1 MTDTHSI
8 QISVEVS
15 RGLAGLAALRQS
27 IGATSREL
35 QSLGASSGSGNA
47 FASLSRSLSDTSR
60 GFESLKRATRDNGL
74 AEFNQSISALS
85 RGMPVAAR
93 EIVALASAFIVNR
106 NAVALFAGALGSVGI
121 GKFASDSMRAG
132 TAALNLKIAVDSVAA
147 GSGEAGRALTFIR
160 QTAQDLGQP
169 LDVATKQFASFYT
182 SARALGKT
190 PQTIENVWRG
200 LSTAMSALHVSR
212 QDQAV
217 FMKELQ
223 ETYSMGKIDATRL
236 IRSMSVHLP
245 GLTASMSQALG
256 ITGAEMH
263 HRFKNGGLSV
273 DSWEKLAA
281 LLEKRYGGAV
291 KEALDHAQGSV
302 IALSNSFEL
311 LRQKSFD
318 LGIDPAIDG
327 VANTLNN
334 ILKPHVDSISQALG
348 TAFQH
353 GSAGVQLLMTKLYE
367 LRSPLTTIGTILA
380 GYAAYQATF
389 AILAGGISLLL
400 RPIGLAVAA
409 GAVLY
414 ATWESFEPTAQK
426 LAAIFQHLGQGV
438 QNLAKI
444 IADATKGW
452 IDFGAWASWAGEK
465 ASSAWSWLTGGV
477 DKLATNA
484 GYKAGTDYLSGIG
497 AAASGL
503 TRKLWGG
510 IESSIPDFLK
520 PTKLV
525 DDYKR
530 LLDATRPKEFT
541 QHGDYASNL
550 ARYQSPNND
559 LSEEQSK
566 LLAKLSPTTAAL
578 KLYREELEK
587 IAGMRGKI
595 DPLSGSLIG
604 EAELSKLR
612 EAARE
617 QAFTQAFPAA
627 NKIAELVDKLRLEKE
642 AIANAGGLS
651 NKEALQQERE
661 FLQIKLEMKKRHV
674 ELTREET
681 TALRDLIRAEHEL
694 AKGGSNGFSQ
704 WANQQKTSVESM
716 NDNIKS
722 GLDSLADGIAKVAV
736 EGKGK
741 FKSLGEAIR
750 SEFADIAKSIASNF
764 LKAGIRDLMA
774 QAIKGM
780 NLDSSL
786 TSTLSKAI
794 GGGQGIIDKANG
806 ELDKIA
812 GSISNTAEM
821 NVNAGVVNLNAS
833 GLTGF
838 SPSGFNSSAVG
849 GVEPK
854 SGTESLFSGNALARR
869 EQSIDANSVKRFAEA
884 LALKK
889 GNAPDTITRDSV
901 SDFGRIINLQKSA
914 PLAEQVGVKPLAD
927 SSVNLLNAAPRIST
941 RAGTDMVHVNDKLKD
956 ILDNAS
962 KQLPE
967 GWRAQYISGRR
978 VTGAI
983 NPNSRHD
990 RGLAADVQLF
1000 DEKGKSLPN
1009 YQSPATF
1016 RAYESYAQAAK
1027 RYQTKTYPELNDK
1040 FAWGGYFSHGGKPF
1054 GYGASDQMHFDLGGK
1069 QGIMGDWQHGL
1080 TRGRGIYDTPSNPSR
1095 GMGAGLTE
1103 GRSAFAGNAMKPL
1116 SDSTQ
1121 KVAKDF
1127 ERNMKA
1133 ASDKFAPEF
1142 TKDLSNA
1149 TKSAGNGGG
1158 ADIGKATDS
1167 ATQNINQQSSDATG
1181 SLTQLGGSIAN
1192 LATNSKN
1199 APSAIASVAQS
1210 IMNLISQL
1218 SSGAG
1223 GGGGAGGLIGAGVSL
1238 LGAFFE
1244 EGGYSGSP
1252 VKSAAMPASFWAGAP
1267 AYAEGTV
1274 NTSGGHPA
1282 ILHDNEAVIP
1292 LSRGREIPVDLK
1304 GAGGGGDTHVTYNM
1318 HSNISAKD
1326 HDSFRR
1332 NSNQMA
1338 ADFHKM
1344 AARMHVRNN

>member
-1 MTDTHSI
+1 MADTHSI
-8 QISVEVS
+8 QISVDASRARAELHSLSRQVTS
-15 RGLAGLAALRQS
+15 TGNALRQLNGSGIGGSAFSSMARGLADSSRAFSELKRQTSDSGLSNL
-27 IGATSREL
+27 SRE
-35 QSLGASSGSGNA
+35 
-47 FASLSRSLSDTSR
+47 
-60 GFESLKRATRDNGL
+60 
-74 AEFNQSISALS
+74 ISMLS
-85 RGMPVAAR
+85 RGMNPLAR
-93 EIVALASAFIVNR
+93 ELVAVGSAFIVSR
-106 NAVALFAGALGSVGI
+106 NAVALFAGALGTVGI
-121 GKFASDSMRAG
+121 GKLASDSMRAG

-147 GSGEAGRALTFIR
+147 GSGEAGRALTFVR

-200 LSTAMSALHVSR
+200 LSTAMSALHVGR
-212 QDQAV
+212 QDQAL
-217 FMKELQ
+217 FFKELQ
-223 ETYSMGKIDATRL
+223 ETYAMNKIDATRL
-236 IRSMSVHLP
+236 VRSMSTHLP

-281 LLEKRYGGAV
+281 LLEKRYGGGV

-318 LGIDPAIDG
+318 SGIDSAIDG

-348 TAFQH
+348 TAFQL

-389 AILAGGISLLL
+389 TILAAGVSFLL

-409 GAVLY
+409 GALLY

-438 QNLAKI
+438 ANLSAI
-444 IADATKGW
+444 IADSTKGF
-452 IDFGAWASWAGEK
+452 INFGAVAAWAGEK
-465 ASSAWSWLTGGV
+465 AQSAWSWLTGGV
-477 DKLATNA
+477 DKLANNA
-484 GYKAGTDYLSGIG
+484 GYKAGTDYLSGI
-497 AAASGL
+497 ASAASGL
-503 TRKLWGG
+503 TKKLWGG

-530 LLDATRPKEFT
+530 LLDATRPKAFT
-541 QHGDYASNL
+541 QHGDYASN
-550 ARYQSPNND
+550 ADRYNHPNND

-566 LLAKLSPTTAAL
+566 LYAKLSTTTAAL
-578 KLYREELEK
+578 KTYREELEK

-604 EAELSKLR
+604 DAEINKLR

-617 QAFTQAFPAA
+617 QAFVQAFPAA
-627 NKIAELVDKLRLEKE
+627 NKIGELVDKLRLEQE

-651 NKEALQQERE
+651 NKEAMQQERE
-661 FLQIKLEMKKRHV
+661 FLQIKLDMKKKHV
-674 ELTREET
+674 DLTREET
-681 TALRDLIRAEHEL
+681 DALRELIRAEHEL

-722 GLDSLADGIAKVAV
+722 SLDTVADSIAKIAV

-741 FKSLGEAIR
+741 FSSLGAAIR
-750 SEFADIAKSIASNF
+750 NEFADIAKSIARNF
-764 LKAGIRDLMA
+764 VKAGIRDLMA

-786 TSTLSKAI
+786 TSTLAKAI
-794 GGGQGIIDKANG
+794 GGGQNIIDKANG

-821 NVNAGVVNLNAS
+821 SVNAGVVYLNGATIGAS
-833 GLTGF
+833 GLDAFKPGSTLQD
-838 SPSGFNSSAVG
+838 SINPKAVG
-849 GVEPK
+849 GVEK
-854 SGTESLFSGNALARR
+854 TASESLFAGNALASR
-869 EQSIDANSVKRFAEA
+869 EQSITNNSVQAFAQV
-884 LALKK
+884 LARQK
-889 GNAPDTITRDSV
+889 GNAPDSITRDSV
-901 SDFGRIINLQKSA
+901 SEFGRIINLQKTQ
-914 PLAEQVGVKPLAD
+914 PLAEQIGVNAPKSFPSASFAKTDLESLYQAAGLDKSTERALRSVKPQLQSAVLQAKQESGAAIYMND
-927 SSVNLLNAAPRIST
+927 GMGLRTQAQAAANAA
-941 RAGTDMVHVNDKLKD
+941 AGRG
-956 ILDNAS
+956 IL
-962 KQLPE
+962 
-967 GWRAQYISGRR
+967 R
-978 VTGAI
+978 
-983 NPNSRHD
+983 SRHLTGD
-990 RGLAADVQLF
+990 AADVLLKDQT
-1000 DEKGKSLPN
+1000 GKIIADGSNPAYSRFNDSVQRAAARDGNRIDWGGNWKSRKDWDHWELSRASK
-1009 YQSPATF
+1009 SPA
-1016 RAYESYAQAAK
+1016 
-1027 RYQTKTYPELNDK
+1027 
-1040 FAWGGYFSHGGKPF
+1040 
-1054 GYGASDQMHFDLGGK
+1054 
-1069 QGIMGDWQHGL
+1069 
-1080 TRGRGIYDTPSNPSR
+1080 
-1095 GMGAGLTE
+1095 LTE
-1103 GRSAFAGNAMKPL
+1103 GRSAFAG
-1116 SDSTQ
+1116 STQ
-1121 KVAKDF
+1121 SVARAF
-1127 ERNMKA
+1127 ERKMKS
-1133 ASDKFAPEF
+1133 ASDKIAPDFA
-1142 TKDLSNA
+1142 KDLQTA
-1149 TKSAGNGGG
+1149 TKGDTSGG
-1158 ADIGKATDS
+1158 AAQPAQQIS
-1167 ATQNINQQSSDATG
+1167 QQSNDASG
-1181 SLTQLGGSIAN
+1181 SLLNLGSSIAN

-1199 APSAIASVAQS
+1199 APSAIMSVAQS
-1210 IMNLISQL
+1210 IMQLISQL
-1218 SSGAG
+1218 SSAG
-1223 GGGGAGGLIGAGVSL
+1223 GGGGGIFGAIGGL
-1238 LGAFFE
+1238 LGGLFE

-1252 VKSAAMPASFWAGAP
+1252 VASATMPASFWAGAP
-1267 AYAEGTV
+1267 HYAEGTP
-1274 NTSGGHPA
+1274 NTSGGMPA

-1304 GAGGGGDTHVTYNM
+1304 GAGGGGDTTVNYHM

>member
-1 MTDTHSI
+1 MAEHSI
-8 QISVEVS
+8 QISVDAS
-15 RGLAGLAALRQS
+15 AGRAELRSLTQAIQSTSNALRQ
-27 IGATSREL
+27 
-35 QSLGASSGSGNA
+35 LGSAGGGNA
-47 FASLSRSLSDTSR
+47 FASLSRSLTDTSR

-106 NAVALFAGALGSVGI
+106 NAVALFAGALGTVGL
-121 GKFASDSMRAG
+121 GKFASDSMTAG

-147 GSGEAGRALTFIR
+147 GSGEAGRALAFIR

-200 LSTAMSALHVSR
+200 LSTAMSALHVGR
-212 QDQAV
+212 QDQAL
-217 FMKELQ
+217 FFKELQ
-223 ETYSMGKIDATRL
+223 ETYAMNKIDATRL
-236 IRSMSVHLP
+236 VRSMSTHLP

-273 DSWEKLAA
+273 DSWEALAS
-281 LLEKRYGGAV
+281 LLEKRYGGGV

-311 LRQKSFD
+311 LKQKTFD
-318 LGIDPAIDG
+318 SGIDAAIAG
-327 VANTLNN
+327 VANTVNS
-334 ILKPHVDSISQALG
+334 ILKPNIDSIAGALG

-389 AILAGGISLLL
+389 AILAAGVSFLL

-409 GAVLY
+409 GALLY

-438 QNLAKI
+438 ANLSAL
-444 IADATKGW
+444 IADSTKGF
-452 IDFGAWASWAGEK
+452 INFGAVAAWAGEK

-477 DKLATNA
+477 DKLANNA
-484 GYKAGTDYLSGIG
+484 GYKAGTDYLSGIS

-541 QHGDYASNL
+541 QHGDYESNRKIYD
-550 ARYQSPNND
+550 APHND
-559 LSEEQSK
+559 LSEEQTK

-578 KLYREELEK
+578 KTYREELEK
-587 IAGMRGKI
+587 IAGLRGKI

-604 EAELSKLR
+604 DAEISKLR

-617 QAFTQAFPAA
+617 QAFVHAFPAA
-627 NKIAELVDKLRLEKE
+627 NKISELVDKIRLEKE
-642 AIANAGGLS
+642 ALANAGGLS

-661 FLQIKLEMKKRHV
+661 FLQIKLSLKKRHV
-674 ELTREET
+674 DLTHEET
-681 TALRDLIRAEHEL
+681 AALRDLIRAEHEL

-704 WANQQKTSVESM
+704 WANQQKTSVEAM
-716 NDNIKS
+716 NDNIRS

-741 FKSLGEAIR
+741 FSSLGAAIR

-774 QAIKGM
+774 KGIKSL

-794 GGGQGIIDKANG
+794 GGGQDIIDKANNQ
-806 ELDKIA
+806 LDKFSTSDA
-812 GSISNTAEM
+812 LKTVGTMDVQA
-821 NVNAGVVNLNAS
+821 AVVNLNAS
-833 GLTGF
+833 GLDAFKPGSTLQD
-838 SPSGFNSSAVG
+838 SINPKAVG

-854 SGTESLFSGNALARR
+854 TS
-869 EQSIDANSVKRFAEA
+869 
-884 LALKK
+884 
-889 GNAPDTITRDSV
+889 
-901 SDFGRIINLQKSA
+901 NLQKPS
-914 PLAEQVGVKPLAD
+914 PLAEQIGVKPLAD
-927 SSVNLLNAAPRIST
+927 SGAIRTLDGISRNSAESLALRMST
-941 RAGTDMVHVNDKLKD
+941 RPGTDMVHVNDKLKD

-962 KQLPE
+962 KSLPE
-967 GWRAQYISGRR
+967 GWRAQYTSGFRH
-978 VTGAI
+978 TGAI
-983 NPNSRHD
+983 NPNSLHD
-990 RGLAADVQLF
+990 RGLATDVQLF
-1000 DEKGKSLPN
+1000 DANGKALAN
-1009 YQSPATF
+1009 YQNAGTF
-1016 RAYESYAQAAK
+1016 RDYEKFAQAAK
-1027 RYQTKTYPELNDK
+1027 RYQTERYPDLNDR
-1040 FAWGGYFSHGGKPF
+1040 FAWGGYYGGRGGRAL
-1054 GYGASDQMHFDLGGK
+1054 GYGGADTMHFDLGGK
-1069 QGIMGDWQHGL
+1069 RGRMGNWDDGL
-1080 TRGRGIYDTPSNPSR
+1080 TAGRGLYDTQDKPSI
-1095 GMGAGLTE
+1095 GMRKLTE
-1103 GRSAFAGNAMKPL
+1103 GRSAFDDTARESVLERQMREQREKERESRTR
-1116 SDSTQ
+1116 SDS
-1121 KVAKDF
+1121 
-1127 ERNMKA
+1127 
-1133 ASDKFAPEF
+1133 S
-1142 TKDLSNA
+1142 
-1149 TKSAGNGGG
+1149 
-1158 ADIGKATDS
+1158 ADIGRQSNSTANDLAGLGTSIAKLGASGKATAPAIVS
-1167 ATQNINQQSSDATG
+1167 VAESVLKLLSDLASG
-1181 SLTQLGGSIAN
+1181 GKGGGS
-1192 LATNSKN
+1192 
-1199 APSAIASVAQS
+1199 
-1210 IMNLISQL
+1210 
-1218 SSGAG
+1218 G
-1223 GGGGAGGLIGAGVSL
+1223 GGGLGSIVSAGASL
-1238 LGAFFE
+1238 LGSFFQ
-1244 EGGYSGSP
+1244 EGGMVGAP
-1252 VKSAAMPASFWAGAP
+1252 VSSTAMPASFWAGAP
-1267 AYAEGTV
+1267 HYAEGTP

-1292 LSRGREIPVDLK
+1292 LTRGREVPVQLN

-1318 HSNISAKD
+1318 HSNITAKD

-1332 NSNQMA
+1332 NSGQIA
-1338 ADFHKM
+1338 AEFHKVAGRM
-1344 AARMHVRNN
+1344 AARNN

>member
-1 MTDTHSI
+1 MTDSHNIT
-8 QISVEVS
+8 ISVDAS

-35 QSLGASSGSGNA
+35 QSLGSGNA
-47 FASLSRSLSDTSR
+47 SSFAGLARGLSSVGS
-60 GFESLKRATRDNGL
+60 GFDSLKRATSGDSGL
-74 AEFNQSISALS
+74 SNLSREISMLS
-85 RGMPVAAR
+85 RGMPTLAR
-93 EIVALASAFIVNR
+93 ELVAVGSAFIVSR
-106 NAVALFAGALGSVGI
+106 NAVALFAGALGTVGI

-200 LSTAMSALHVSR
+200 LSTAMSALHVGR
-212 QDQAV
+212 QDQAL
-217 FMKELQ
+217 FFKELQ
-223 ETYSMGKIDATRL
+223 ETYAMNKIDATRL
-236 IRSMSVHLP
+236 VRSMSTHLP

-281 LLEKRYGGAV
+281 LLERRYGGGV

-318 LGIDPAIDG
+318 SGIDSAIDG

-380 GYAAYQATF
+380 GYAVYQATF
-389 AILAGGISLLL
+389 AILAAGVSFLL

-409 GAVLY
+409 GALLY

-438 QNLAKI
+438 ANLSAL
-444 IADATKGW
+444 IADSTKGF
-452 IDFGAWASWAGEK
+452 INFGAVAAWAGEK
-465 ASSAWSWLTGGV
+465 ASAAWSWLTGGV
-477 DKLATNA
+477 DKLANNA
-484 GYKAGTDYLSGIG
+484 GYKSGNDYLSGIG

-503 TRKLWGG
+503 TKKLWGG

-541 QHGDYASNL
+541 QHGDYASN
-550 ARYQSPNND
+550 ADRYNHPNND
-559 LSEEQSK
+559 LSEEQAKLYSK
-566 LLAKLSPTTAAL
+566 LSSTTAAL

-587 IAGMRGKI
+587 IASMKGK
-595 DPLSGSLIG
+595 LSPEGTIIG
-604 EAELSKLR
+604 DAELAKLR
-612 EAARE
+612 ASARE
-617 QAFTQAFPAA
+617 DAFKNAFPAA
-627 NKIAELVDKLRLEKE
+627 NKISEMVDKLRLEQE

-651 NKEALQQERE
+651 NKEAMQQERE
-661 FLQIKLEMKKRHV
+661 FLQIKLDMKRKHV
-674 ELTREET
+674 DLTHEET
-681 TALRDLIRAEHEL
+681 AALRDLIRAEHEL
-694 AKGGSNGFSQ
+694 TKGGANGFSQ

-716 NDNIKS
+716 NDNIRS

-741 FKSLGEAIR
+741 FSSLGAAIR
-750 SEFADIAKSIASNF
+750 NEFADIAKSIASNF
-764 LKAGIRDLMA
+764 IKAGIRDLMA

-780 NLDSSL
+780 NLDSGL

-794 GGGQGIIDKANG
+794 GGGQNIIDKANG

-838 SPSGFNSSAVG
+838 SPSGFNANAVG

-854 SGTESLFSGNALARR
+854 SATESLFAASSVGGRA
-869 EQSIDANSVKRFAEA
+869 QSNGITNNSVQAFAQI
-884 LALKK
+884 LAPWKK
-889 GNAPDTITRDSV
+889 GDAPNNITSNSV
-901 SDFGRIINLQKSA
+901 AEFAKIANLQKSA
-914 PLAEQVGVKPLAD
+914 PLAEQIGVKPLAD
-927 SSVNLLNAAPRIST
+927 SSANLFNAAPRIST

-967 GWRAQYISGRR
+967 GWRAQYISGYRH
-978 VTGAI
+978 TGAI

-990 RGLAADVQLF
+990 HGLAADVQLF
-1000 DEKGKSLPN
+1000 DDKGKSLPN
-1009 YQSPATF
+1009 YQSPETF

-1027 RYQTKTYPELNDK
+1027 RYQTKTYPELNEK

-1080 TRGRGIYDTPSNPSR
+1080 TRGRGIYDTPRNPSR
-1095 GMGAGLTE
+1095 GMGSTLTE
-1103 GRSAFAGNAMKPL
+1103 GRSAFDGAAKKFEQDMRQ
-1116 SDSTQ
+1116 STQ
-1121 KVAKDF
+1121 RVSSDF
-1127 ERNMKA
+1127 TKQLDSAVKQPADLLKNDLSQSVMQALGKSSTSQDLGKLGDAVKTVGSDA
-1133 ASDKFAPEF
+1133 AS
-1142 TKDLSNA
+1142 
-1149 TKSAGNGGG
+1149 
-1158 ADIGKATDS
+1158 
-1167 ATQNINQQSSDATG
+1167 ATG
-1181 SLTQLGGSIAN
+1181 DMGSFAN
-1192 LATNSKN
+1192 
-1199 APSAIASVAQS
+1199 S
-1210 IMNLISQL
+1210 ITKLISQL
-1218 SSGAG
+1218 ASGAG
-1223 GGGGAGGLIGAGVSL
+1223 GGGGAGGLIGGAVSL
-1238 LGAFFE
+1238 IGGLFE
-1244 EGGYSGSP
+1244 EGGVSGSA
-1252 VKSAAMPASFWAGAP
+1252 VTSAAMPASFWAGAP
-1267 AYAEGTV
+1267 HYSEGTP
-1274 NTSGGHPA
+1274 NTSGAMPA

-1292 LSRGREIPVDLK
+1292 LSRGRSIPVELN
-1304 GAGGGGDTHVTYNM
+1304 GAGTGGDTHVTYNM

>member
-1 MTDTHSI
+1 MTDSHSI
-8 QISVEVS
+8 QISVDAS
-15 RGLAGLAALRQS
+15 RGLAGLNALRQAVQ
-27 IGATSREL
+27 ATGREL
-35 QSLGASSGSGNA
+35 QQLSSSGGGNA

-106 NAVALFAGALGSVGI
+106 NAVALFAGALGTVGL
-121 GKFASDSMRAG
+121 GKLASDSMAAG
-132 TAALNLKIAVDSVAA
+132 TAALNLRIAVDSVASS
-147 GSGEAGRALTFIR
+147 GSEAGRALTFIR

-200 LSTAMSALHVSR
+200 LSTAMSALHVGR
-212 QDQAV
+212 QDQAL
-217 FMKELQ
+217 FFKELQ
-223 ETYSMGKIDATRL
+223 ETYAMNKIDATRL
-236 IRSMSVHLP
+236 VRSMSTHLP

-281 LLEKRYGGAV
+281 LLEKRYGGGV

-311 LRQKSFD
+311 LKQKSFD
-318 LGIDPAIDG
+318 SGIDSAIAG
-327 VANTLNN
+327 VANTVNS
-334 ILKPHVDSISQALG
+334 ILKPNVDSIASALG

-389 AILAGGISLLL
+389 AILAAGVSFLL

-409 GAVLY
+409 GALLY

-438 QNLAKI
+438 ANLSAI
-444 IADATKGW
+444 IADSTKGF
-452 IDFGAWASWAGEK
+452 INFGAVAAWAGEK
-465 ASSAWSWLTGGV
+465 ASSAWSLLTGGV
-477 DKLATNA
+477 DKLANNA
-484 GYKAGTDYLSGIG
+484 GYKAGNDYLSGI
-497 AAASGL
+497 ASAASGL

-510 IESSIPDFLK
+510 IESSMPDFLK

-541 QHGDYASNL
+541 QHGDYASN
-550 ARYQSPNND
+550 ADRYNHPNND

-566 LLAKLSPTTAAL
+566 LYAKLSTTTAAL
-578 KLYREELEK
+578 KTYREELEK

-604 EAELSKLR
+604 DAEINKLR

-627 NKIAELVDKLRLEKE
+627 NRISEMVDKLRLEQE

-651 NKEALQQERE
+651 NKEAMQQERE

-674 ELTREET
+674 DLTREET
-681 TALRDLIRAEHEL
+681 AALRDLIRAEHEL
-694 AKGGSNGFSQ
+694 TKGGSNGFSQ

-722 GLDSLADGIAKVAV
+722 SLDSLADGIAKIAV

-750 SEFADIAKSIASNF
+750 SEFADIAKRIASDF
-764 LKAGIRDLMA
+764 IKAGIRDLMA

-780 NLDSSL
+780 SLDSSL

-794 GGGQGIIDKANG
+794 GGGQNIIDKANG
-806 ELDKIA
+806 QLDKIGEDALNSVATANMEVQA
-812 GSISNTAEM
+812 GI
-821 NVNAGVVNLNAS
+821 VNLNAS

-838 SPSGFNSSAVG
+838 SPSGFNANAVG

-854 SGTESLFSGNALARR
+854 SASESLFAGNALAGRD
-869 EQSIDANSVKRFAEA
+869 QSITPNSVQAFAQI
-884 LALKK
+884 LAPWKK
-889 GNAPDTITRDSV
+889 GDAPNNITSNSV
-901 SDFGRIINLQKSA
+901 AEFAKIANLQKPVSVTDSA
-914 PLAEQVGVKPLAD
+914 GLTLPKSLPSFGKPSDLESLFKNAGLSSTTEKALRTVDPNLQAVILRAQELSGTKIAMNGLMGARTAEQQ
-927 SSVNLLNAAPRIST
+927 NALFRQNRPGHWVTS
-941 RAGTDMVHVNDKLKD
+941 KD
-956 ILDNAS
+956 GYSNPS
-962 KQLPE
+962 NHQ
-967 GWRAQYISGRR
+967 SG
-978 VTGAI
+978 
-983 NPNSRHD
+983 N
-990 RGLAADVQLF
+990 AADVTFADASGKMRWGQP
-1000 DEKGKSLPN
+1000 DEYRRFNSHVQQAARERGVGVNWGGDWKTHKDWDHWEMARGSKPTPVSER
-1009 YQSPATF
+1009 SFT
-1016 RAYESYAQAAK
+1016 SYAGSNVDEFK
-1027 RYQTKTYPELNDK
+1027 R
-1040 FAWGGYFSHGGKPF
+1040 
-1054 GYGASDQMHFDLGGK
+1054 AS
-1069 QGIMGDWQHGL
+1069 
-1080 TRGRGIYDTPSNPSR
+1080 R
-1095 GMGAGLTE
+1095 
-1103 GRSAFAGNAMKPL
+1103 AFEENMRQ
-1116 SDSTQ
+1116 STQ
-1121 KVAKDF
+1121 KVSADF
-1127 ERNMKA
+1127 TSKLDSA
-1133 ASDKFAPEF
+1133 VKQPADLLKS
-1142 TKDLSNA
+1142 DLSQSFSHA
-1149 TKSAGNGGG
+1149 FGNGGAKELTKLG
-1158 ADIGKATDS
+1158 DS
-1167 ATQNINQQSSDATG
+1167 IKDVASDSS
-1181 SLTQLGGSIAN
+1181 
-1192 LATNSKN
+1192 
-1199 APSAIASVAQS
+1199 SAIPALTGLASKIAGLAS
-1210 IMNLISQL
+1210 
-1218 SSGAG
+1218 G
-1223 GGGGAGGLIGAGVSL
+1223 GGGGAGGLIGGAVSL
-1238 LGAFFE
+1238 IGGLFE
-1244 EGGYSGSP
+1244 EGGLSGSA
-1252 VKSAAMPASFWAGAP
+1252 VTSATMPASYWVGAP
-1267 AYAEGTV
+1267 AYAEGTP
-1274 NTSGGHPA
+1274 NTSGAMPA

-1292 LSRGREIPVDLK
+1292 LSRGREIPVDLR

-1318 HSNISAKD
+1318 HSNVQARD
-1326 HDSFRR
+1326 FDSFRR